1 MRWVYLSP
9 HLDDAVFS
17 CGGLI
22 AQQARRGEAIEI
34 WTLCAGDP
42 PDERL
47 SLFAQELHLRWG
59 SASQPTTQRRI
70 EDVTA
75 CQIVKA
81 TPRHFPIPDAI
92 YRRAGLNYWQSLGQE
107 PASSPPEFQYSDRDS
122 IFGDLHPA
130 DDDLIETTA
139 ARLKSEAYANTRLV
153 CPLGVG
159 GHVDH
164 RLTIAVAR
172 KITRRLWYYADYPYA
187 GEFFDQI
194 APTIPAGWRKMV
206 FALSDADFDTWI
218 ESMSAYQ
225 SQISSF
231 WGNLEDMRAALQL
244 YIHKLGG
251 AALWR
256 PA

>member
-1 MRWVYLSP
+1 M
-9 HLDDAVFS
+9 
-17 CGGLI
+17 
-22 AQQARRGEAIEI
+22 
-34 WTLCAGDP
+34 
-42 PDERL
+42 
-47 SLFAQELHLRWG
+47 
-59 SASQPTTQRRI
+59 
-70 EDVTA
+70 
-75 CQIVKA
+75 
-81 TPRHFPIPDAI
+81 
-92 YRRAGLNYWQSLGQE
+92 NYWQSLGQE

-122 IFGDLHPA
+122 IFGELHPA

-231 WGNLEDMRAALQL
+231 WGNLEDMRAALQI